1 MNYCNFYRSSD
12 RVAPHNAYTSWDGI
26 TESAEYKG
34 YKLTYPD
41 GFVPPFT
48 FNTDDSKKIVP
59 ENGASC
65 KKLDMNYPYN
75 DPWFEYDEKT
85 GKYLRYQT
93 ARAVSS

>member
-65 KKLDMNYPYN
+65 KKLIHIMTPGLNMMKRQGN
-75 DPWFEYDEKT
+75 I
-85 GKYLRYQT
+85 
-93 ARAVSS
+93 